1 MEEEENSRIS
11 CLKSGEN
18 RKTKKISA
26 RGTDSQ
32 DMNSIRGLKK
42 ELLHSSV
49 VCKFLLVE
57 HDAMYSFLLQASKC
71 MSIRVGLSSHCI
83 HYLYILGP
91 NLGPFRLSLPYLP
104 FPQSF
109 FYTVL
114 TFPWLPSTL
123 FLSLY

>member
-57 HDAMYSFLLQASKC
+57 YDWHALCTVSCCKQA
-71 MSIRVGLSSHCI
+71 
-83 HYLYILGP
+83 
-91 NLGPFRLSLPYLP
+91 NA
-104 FPQSF
+104 
-109 FYTVL
+109 
-114 TFPWLPSTL
+114 
-123 FLSLY
+123 